1 MVCLILVVGR
11 EKMGRGDKEHSTIGK
26 SFFWWED
33 MKTAAEDKV
42 DKVDEMRWRGGTCKK
57 KLGGGYVLFHS
68 SFMQP
73 IK

>member
-1 MVCLILVVGR
+1 
-11 EKMGRGDKEHSTIGK
+11 
-26 SFFWWED
+26 